1 MGFCQKFKVPLVLC
15 DEIFYLEDTR
25 TFDAGQPIDEGATV
39 SGTVTLNVTECDIV
53 VVDNL
58 ITANLEITVQK
69 ELTVNQE
76 DPFELEF
83 MYHINQTVTFRGCT
97 AADLPP
103 TVSPEDLQCQIL
115 RLEFDETVTTD
126 PEADTIT
133 DELTILVKIKVEA
146 IQQVF
151 LSL

>member
-83 MYHINQTVTFRGCT
+83 MYPSTKPSRSGDAQLLICLLRYHLKTSSARYSGWSLTRQSQLTPR
-97 AADLPP
+97 P
-103 TVSPEDLQCQIL
+103 TPS
-115 RLEFDETVTTD
+115 RT
-126 PEADTIT
+126 
-133 DELTILVKIKVEA
+133 
-146 IQQVF
+146 
-151 LSL
+151 S

>member
-76 DPFELEF
+76 ESVRTRV
-83 MYHINQTVTFRGCT
+83 Y
-97 AADLPP
+97 
-103 TVSPEDLQCQIL
+103 VSHQPNRHVPGMHSC
-115 RLEFDETVTTD
+115 
-126 PEADTIT
+126 
-133 DELTILVKIKVEA
+133 
-146 IQQVF
+146 
-151 LSL
+151 